1 MRVVV
6 SVLHVQSLRVVGLS
20 QPLWAAVGWVAV
32 GSRCGQPLTA
42 ELLTGVVH
50 NTKLPTV
57 STRLVQ
63 ARVGVVRAARGTMQ
77 RLAVRAEHPWQQ
89 RTVRRLRRAEH
100 LENYLVDSLRF
111 FRNTSFKKIYIFLG
125 IIYI

>member
-1 MRVVV
+1 MRHGMRVVV
-6 SVLHVQSLRVVGLS
+6 SVPHVQSLRVVGLS
-20 QPLWAAVGWVAV
+20 QPLWAAVGWAAV
-32 GSRCGQPLTA
+32 GSRCGQP
-42 ELLTGVVH
+42 LTGVVH

-77 RLAVRAEHPWQQ
+77 RLAVRAERPWQQ

-111 FRNTSFKKIYIFLG
+111 FRNTSILLG
-125 IIYI
+125 STFGL